1 MINASRNF
9 EVSYQSRF
17 LFQDYVPPWRKI
29 DTMALSLL
37 RRMLSPRTDRR
48 YTISQIKL
56 HPWFLKNFKGAASRV
71 VHNFED
77 GASSRKRSCI
87 EIGAEKNKNM
97 VDQFCLSQP
106 EFVRQISV
114 DSDLPAQDQPKPYIS
129 CLSQPACLD
138 DILLNSQLSGGT
150 TQTTQNPIQRL
161 VKRMTR
167 FFVKTSAEET
177 SSKLKEILNK
187 LAFNYKVNGLEF
199 TVTLH
204 DKRRQ
209 KLVFKANILNMNG
222 SVLVD
227 FRLSTGC
234 GLEFKRYFLDL
245 KQRLK
250 DIIVLGPV
258 SWPLAMASLNKT
270 FCPT

>member
-1 MINASRNF
+1 
-9 EVSYQSRF
+9 
-17 LFQDYVPPWRKI
+17 
-29 DTMALSLL
+29 
-37 RRMLSPRTDRR
+37 MLSPRIDRR
-48 YTISQIKL
+48 YTVSQIKL
-56 HPWFLKNFKGAASRV
+56 HPWFLKNFKGAPSRV

-87 EIGAEKNKNM
+87 EIGAAQNKN
-97 VDQFCLSQP
+97 VLDQLCLSQP
-106 EFVRQISV
+106 EFVRQVTV
-114 DSDLPAQDQPKPYIS
+114 DADLPAENNQPKPYIS

-167 FFVKTSAEET
+167 FFVETSAEET
-177 SSKLKEILNK
+177 CNKLKEILNK

-209 KLVFKANILNMNG
+209 KLVYKANILDMNG

-234 GLEFKRYFLDL
+234 GLEFKKYFLDL

-270 FCPT
+270 FAPT